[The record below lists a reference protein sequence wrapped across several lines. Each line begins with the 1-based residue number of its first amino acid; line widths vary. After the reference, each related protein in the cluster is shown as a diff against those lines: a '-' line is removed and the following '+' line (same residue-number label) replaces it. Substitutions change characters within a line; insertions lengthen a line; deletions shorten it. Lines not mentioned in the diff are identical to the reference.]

1 MSITPQNANSRFP
14 IIPEGN
20 RQCVWMELGV
30 VSYKICDRDFNCE
43 TCPLDI
49 GLRGSEEGAAMAT
62 EKAALSD
69 NGFIHPLRIALMS
82 RMVQPSR
89 WANRYFHPL
98 HMWLQ
103 VLDRNRVRVGFDLIA
118 ASILGSIEK
127 LLLPEVGLELQNDA
141 PCGEIVTQHQQFTI
155 SSPLQG
161 KVTAVNE
168 SLKSWPNRLI
178 LEPLDEGWL
187 FELEAT
193 SLRDDLLRCRRG
205 DAVWPWYMNEIIKL
219 DQHLAFHLPME
230 SRQTLHVFIGENSA
244 SDKLRNSV
252 PPEEYARLVREVI
265 GGAEMRDEKLRRE

>member
-1 MSITPQNANSRFP
+1 MSVMPINANSRFP

-49 GLRGSEEGAAMAT
+49 GLRGSDEAA
-62 EKAALSD
+62 AAAPGSVMLSD
-69 NGFIHPLRIALMS
+69 TGFIHPLRIALMS

-103 VLDRNRVRVGFDLIA
+103 VLDRNRVRVGYDLIA

-127 LLLPEVGLELQNDA
+127 LLLPEVGRELLNDEA
-141 PCGEIVTQHQQFTI
+141 CGEVITQHQQFAI
-155 SSPLQG
+155 FSPLQG
-161 KVTAVNE
+161 KVAAVNE

-178 LEPLDEGWL
+178 LEPIDEGWL
-187 FELEAT
+187 FELDAA

-219 DQHLAFHLPME
+219 DQHLAFHLPRE
-230 SRQTLHVFIGENSA
+230 SRQTLHDFIGENSA
-244 SDKLRNSV
+244 SDKLWNSLS
-252 PPEEYARLVREVI
+252 PEAYTRLVYEVI
-265 GGAEMRDEKLRRE
+265 GGAEAKSNG